1 MPKAYKPIGTTYPP
15 MTDQQREAARL
26 ARNAYLR
33 EWRHK
38 NPEKHKAQQERYWA
52 RKAEQMQKDQTDV
65 GKEE

>member
-15 MTDQQREAARL
+15 MSDQQREAARR

-33 EWRHK
+33 EWRRR
-38 NPEKHKAQQERYWA
+38 NPEKYQAQQDRYWM
-52 RKAEQMQKDQTDV
+52 RKAEQMQKDRTDI